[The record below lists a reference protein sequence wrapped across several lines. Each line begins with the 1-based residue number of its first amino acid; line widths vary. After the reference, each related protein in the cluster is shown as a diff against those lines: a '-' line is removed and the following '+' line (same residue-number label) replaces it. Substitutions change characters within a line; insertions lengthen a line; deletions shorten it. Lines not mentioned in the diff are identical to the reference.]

1 MMELRKAAEEG
12 LIDCIASHHIPQD
25 WDNKTCEFEYAKF
38 GMIGLQTCYAAVMT
52 ACPSLTCEQILKL
65 FSSNARKI
73 FGLDSATIKE
83 GNVAELTLFNEEQHT
98 FKKEEIKSKSQ
109 NSAFINLSLTGSI
122 AGTVLKGN
130 LILNK

>member
-1 MMELRKAAEEG
+1 
-12 LIDCIASHHIPQD
+12 
-25 WDNKTCEFEYAKF
+25 
-38 GMIGLQTCYAAVMT
+38 
-52 ACPSLTCEQILKL
+52 L

-73 FGLDSATIKE
+73 FGLESATIKE